1 MTKSEDRSGTDLR
14 FHDEL
19 SPPSF
24 STHAVTSRNVDEIVN
39 LRMDNVRLQR
49 LVAELLVENQ
59 QLRQRYCGA
68 KGAGPSAVPPH
79 HDRRDH

>member
-1 MTKSEDRSGTDLR
+1 MTKSEDRLGTDLR
-14 FHDEL
+14 SHDEL

-24 STHAVTSRNVDEIVN
+24 STHAVTSRNVDEIVK

-59 QLRQRYCGA
+59 QLRQRYF
-68 KGAGPSAVPPH
+68 GPRADDPSVVHPH
-79 HDRRDH
+79 RDH